1 MAVVEDV
8 IRHRLELAGLSAY
21 GVHIR
26 AAASALNI
34 LDHQLN
40 ETGKAQLGMGIAA
53 GAGAL
58 FLVEALHKSGEAA
71 GEEDAVFKRAT
82 IGFQAHGRSFPTEA
96 LEEFSAAQEHLTG
109 VSRESIASTAGL
121 LGVYGATQ
129 AQAEEL
135 VPGILDIAAAMKD
148 AGVSTE
154 SASRMVG
161 RFLATGKVGRLATL
175 GIIIDPAEVASLGR
189 AGALAAAMQR
199 AAGGAAETMK
209 DTLPGASMA
218 AQSALHALEVQ
229 VGKGVVPILKV
240 VASVTG
246 AAAYTLEKIPGV
258 GYAIAAAMTV
268 GAFVLGRY
276 AITTAIATKAL
287 VDHAI
292 AHAAAAKAAD
302 AHAAAE
308 GRAAAATAAAGTA
321 AAGAA
326 TAAGAG
332 AAGTVAAAGAAN
344 AAGGAAAAGGAGA
357 LASAGIVAGIAALT
371 LAVSTLEYKLF
382 KEHFGE
388 PPAWLRA
395 IMPQLSIGKEVSDLW
410 KAFGGGDKKKDEHV
424 EEAKRHTELLKEQN
438 EHLKDMKGGLERA
451 VGSREAERALG
462 GGRIARLAAGGIE

>member
-71 GEEDAVFKRAT
+71 GEEEAVFKRAT

-129 AQAEEL
+129 AQAEQL

-161 RFLATGKVGRLATL
+161 RFLATGKAGRLATL

-199 AAGGAAETMK
+199 AAGGAAEKMK

-246 AAAYTLEKIPGV
+246 AAAYTLEKIPGA

-321 AAGAA
+321 AEGAAVATGAGAAGRAAAGAAAGAGAVGTGAAA
-326 TAAGAG
+326 TAAGFG
-332 AAGTVAAAGAAN
+332 TIAAGVAAALALLVGEVKLLR
-344 AAGGAAAAGGAGA
+344 GGAKELPPWLKIVPQFDLADRVLKYFEGA
-357 LASAGIVAGIAALT
+357 
-371 LAVSTLEYKLF
+371 
-382 KEHFGE
+382 
-388 PPAWLRA
+388 
-395 IMPQLSIGKEVSDLW
+395 
-410 KAFGGGDKKKDEHV
+410 GDKKKDEHV
-424 EEAKRHTELLKEQN
+424 EEAKKHTALLQEQN